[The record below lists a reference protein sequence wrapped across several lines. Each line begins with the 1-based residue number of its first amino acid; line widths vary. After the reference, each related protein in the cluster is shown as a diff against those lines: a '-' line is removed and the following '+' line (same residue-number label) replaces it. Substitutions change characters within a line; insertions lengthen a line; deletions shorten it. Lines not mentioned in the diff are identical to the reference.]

1 VGQLD
6 LRQRQSLGKGSHS
19 YVYLAPLTLPSCAG
33 PTRQVEVAIKLTN
46 YFTYKEMLTNEAKI
60 YAKFPWELQEPTPSS
75 LPVVPKFFGYYE
87 PSCEFV
93 DSYKCEDVDEEN
105 AGTMRTHIRK
115 LLDSISPILLLE
127 PCGKDLNGEKLS
139 ESSRD
144 MIAGLFVRL
153 HNAGF
158 TQGSAYLRNIVVQPG
173 PLTRPPAERSFDNP
187 SYRIIDFGRG
197 ECYDEV
203 ESEDTDEKLSQELKK
218 VHLQMW

>member
-1 VGQLD
+1 
-6 LRQRQSLGKGSHS
+6 
-19 YVYLAPLTLPSCAG
+19 
-33 PTRQVEVAIKLTN
+33 
-46 YFTYKEMLTNEAKI
+46 MLTNEAKI
-60 YAKFPWELQEPTPSS
+60 YAKFPCELQEPTPSS

-139 ESSRD
+139 ESNRLGFSPLSTLAHPPLPIPQSKRRGPTMLTHRNAVMNRD

-173 PLTRPPAERSFDNP
+173 PLTSPPAERSFDNP

-197 ECYDEV
+197 EFYDEV